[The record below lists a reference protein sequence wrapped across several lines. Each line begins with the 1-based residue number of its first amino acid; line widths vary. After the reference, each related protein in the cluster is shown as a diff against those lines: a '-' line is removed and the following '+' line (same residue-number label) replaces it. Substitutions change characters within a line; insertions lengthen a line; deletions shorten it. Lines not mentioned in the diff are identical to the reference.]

1 MFCGIADFTG
11 PGEAEAT
18 ARVSG
23 GREGGGSPSMGG
35 GQELQSWAGHEGS
48 GLRHASAAVPLA
60 LLHPTTVPH
69 TRAPVPGTCPASLW
83 EGAGHRSQ
91 SLAPSE
97 VQGRALAQR
106 AGGGQR
112 WGNPKDEGRG
122 ERGSG
127 RGKGS
132 FSSLG
137 RGFLR
142 PLALPT

>member
-1 MFCGIADFTG
+1 M
-11 PGEAEAT
+11 
-18 ARVSG
+18 
-23 GREGGGSPSMGG
+23 
-35 GQELQSWAGHEGS
+35 S
-48 GLRHASAAVPLA
+48 GLKHASAAVPLA
-60 LLHPTTVPH
+60 LLHSTTLSH
-69 TRAPVPGTCPASLW
+69 TRAPVPSTCPASLW
-83 EGAGHRSQ
+83 KGAGHRSQ

-106 AGGGQR
+106 DGGAQR
-112 WGNPKDEGRG
+112 WGNPKGEGRG

-132 FSSLG
+132 SSSWG